1 MRWGVALNV
10 RDRIAETLRK
20 AEIAE
25 KGGIDQV
32 WVTDFPAIRYAPSV
46 AAAIAERTTSCR
58 IGVGLMSPLLYSS
71 THIVQIMSTLIDSF
85 GERFDLLLGPG
96 DRHALASVGVSY
108 SVKSMVTKTT
118 NALED
123 IKHGLSKAGL
133 RSTILLGAQGPV
145 MINASLKADGVL
157 LNYSDIEMVKWALG
171 QIKERIP
178 DDFHLGIF
186 PPTFI
191 GDCKDIMNNPGVALS
206 AAMVAMGLSSKVSEF
221 FGFREKIETARGLM
235 AEQGRIDVE
244 VVKSLGSEILHAFA
258 FCGSVNQLASYLRT
272 LEELG
277 ISSAVFGPPQGIR
290 KSGVDSLVKAKASFD
305 KG

>member
-20 AEIAE
+20 AEVAD

-32 WVTDFPAIRYAPSV
+32 WVTDFPAIRYAPTV

-123 IKHGLSKAGL
+123 IKHDLSEAGY

-157 LNYSDIEMVKWALG
+157 LNYSDIEMVKWALD

-178 DDFHLGIF
+178 DDFRLGIF
-186 PPTFI
+186 PPTFV
-191 GDCKDIMNNPGVALS
+191 GDCKDIMNNPGISLS
-206 AAMVAMGLSSKVSEF
+206 AAMVAIGLSSKVSES
-221 FGFREKIETARGLM
+221 FGFRDKIETARSLM
-235 AEQGRIDVE
+235 AEQGRLDLE
-244 VVKSLGSEILHAFA
+244 VAKSLGSEILHRFA
-258 FCGSVNQLASYLRT
+258 FCGNSDQLVSYLIA
-272 LEELG
+272 LDELG
-277 ISSAVFGPPQGIR
+277 ISSAVFGPPQGTR
-290 KSGVDSLVKAKASFD
+290 KSGVDDLVSAKFAFD
-305 KG
+305 MT